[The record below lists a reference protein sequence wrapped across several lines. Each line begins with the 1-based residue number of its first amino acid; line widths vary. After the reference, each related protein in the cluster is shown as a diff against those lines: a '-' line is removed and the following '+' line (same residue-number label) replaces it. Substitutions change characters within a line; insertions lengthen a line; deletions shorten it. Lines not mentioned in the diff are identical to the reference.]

1 MDIMTKTAIE
11 EICKIVDNDFAFLR
25 QELTRVMTKG
35 KKKATRIT
43 KDEAHAGSKIYRS
56 ICIQTDDGAQP
67 SIKGIF
73 GKEWCSSLWDRRNES
88 REDELAIDV
97 DLYTKT
103 PQASRGQLP
112 SPAYEPLAEARSFDG
127 HFVSGEFSEISEIQN
142 ASSDSSDKHSTDEA
156 VDQLIAPIE
165 DPLEFDGHCILNQFS
180 VEHNGQFPSDAQEDE
195 EAEEIYE
202 DEDAATTTEHYEKR
216 VRGQKPPNNF
226 NCYDGGK
233 ALVRQNASK
242 NRLRKHRFSRLKPNE
257 KFRCEICGRCFH
269 SNTNLSVHYLVH
281 TGERPNKCS
290 FCGKGFSQKGNL
302 QAHERIHRG
311 ERPFSCVTCGRS
323 FTQKVSLSNHE
334 RIHRG
339 ERPFTCITCGKGFT
353 QKVTLQQHLVVHDRT
368 AKPVRRKPRKNHR
381 DINYSFM

>member
-25 QELTRVMTKG
+25 QELTRVMSENTVLKD
-35 KKKATRIT
+35 KMLCLDSERQEETTRIT

-97 DLYTKT
+97 DLY
-103 PQASRGQLP
+103 SV
-112 SPAYEPLAEARSFDG
+112 SPY
-127 HFVSGEFSEISEIQN
+127 
-142 ASSDSSDKHSTDEA
+142 KHKEQEHSNLVIIKEECFE
-156 VDQLIAPIE
+156 VDTYP
-165 DPLEFDGHCILNQFS
+165 GYT

-242 NRLRKHRFSRLKPNE
+242 NRLRKHRFSRDRSLKRL
-257 KFRCEICGRCFH
+257 F
-269 SNTNLSVHYLVH
+269 LSLCLLYVRLDLV
-281 TGERPNKCS
+281 
-290 FCGKGFSQKGNL
+290 
-302 QAHERIHRG
+302 I
-311 ERPFSCVTCGRS
+311 
-323 FTQKVSLSNHE
+323 
-334 RIHRG
+334 
-339 ERPFTCITCGKGFT
+339 
-353 QKVTLQQHLVVHDRT
+353 
-368 AKPVRRKPRKNHR
+368 
-381 DINYSFM
+381 